1 MWRSMECI
9 RPATSPTAYALDPL
23 TPAPP
28 FLSPPAEMPLSLG
41 QVRGLSKRLGQK
53 HADEMVDLLTE
64 VPPRLSEVASRL
76 LINYYDDMY
85 NYQATKRPNFGHSVE
100 CDGGDALENAK
111 RLLKAY
117 DEHYS

>member
-1 MWRSMECI
+1 
-9 RPATSPTAYALDPL
+9 
-23 TPAPP
+23 
-28 FLSPPAEMPLSLG
+28 MPLSLG

-117 DEHYS
+117 EEHYI